1 MTNLEIIRDALGLL
15 GVLAETESVSAEQA
29 SHGLRVLNDLM
40 DEWEAD
46 NIEIGYW
53 AQTEPNS
60 EFPAMARTALAVKYA
75 LAVALAPHYGR
86 AVPADVGVLSQRYY
100 ARLMRDAV
108 EIPIASTAH
117 LPRPNWRYDV
127 ASDQL

>member
-1 MTNLEIIRDALGLL
+1 MTNQDIIRDALGLL
-15 GVLAETESVSAEQA
+15 GVLAETESVSADQA
-29 SHGLRVLNDLM
+29 AHGLRVLNDLM

-46 NIEIGYW
+46 NIEIGYY
-53 AQTEPNS
+53 AQTEPNV

-86 AVPADVGVLSQRYY
+86 SAPAEVAVLAQRYY

-108 EIPIASTAH
+108 EIPVASTAH